1 VLGDQDQVLPVSGG
15 DRPGPRPRL
24 ERERRVGELR
34 AEPVAHL
41 APRRRG
47 HRARNH
53 RRVTQPGGPGRLRA
67 LEPGPR
73 RAGVLCG
80 PLTAGRGAETGV
92 GERDPLRQ
100 PVALA
105 VRQEVIHHPGVPERG
120 AVLEGEHFH
129 LLHQAAPD
137 HQVGK
142 VEPAGQDLPVQHLL
156 ADEILHQP
164 AKFAGRGPPAP
175 LVLPAPGQ
183 PLALLRRDHDLAAAA
198 GRALKAEPNVV
209 VLGLI
214 MKMHPDLS
222 YAERP
227 PGGGNGSERAGQRGC
242 AFPSTV

>member
-1 VLGDQDQVLPVSGG
+1 MLGDQDQVLPVSGG

-24 ERERRVGELR
+24 EREHRVGELR

-92 GERDPLRQ
+92 GERDPFRQ

-120 AVLEGEHFH
+120 AVVEGEHFH
-129 LLHQAAPD
+129 L
-137 HQVGK
+137 
-142 VEPAGQDLPVQHLL
+142 
-156 ADEILHQP
+156 LHQP

-183 PLALLRRDHDLAAAA
+183 PLALFRRDHDLAAAA
-198 GRALKAEPNVV
+198 GRALKAERNVV

-242 AFPSTV
+242 AFPDTV